1 MFLNLPFVHNSPTFE
16 EHGYYYPDFDV
27 DKGAE
32 ALKEAINEHP
42 KRYLEERP
50 KNEEMMWRYNP
61 NNKKNVDGYIELL
74 EEVIQTDYS
83 QDLGRVLKNWK
94 VLKLDSSYR
103 PIQVICWT
111 EAITM
116 VMNGRASVVEYKE
129 GVYAHSATDKFQ
141 VPSVIVISRYVKKA
155 RVSLKVT
162 RKNLFI
168 RDNYNCQ

>member
-16 EHGYYYPDFDV
+16 EHGYYYPEFDV
-27 DKGAE
+27 KLGAD

-83 QDLGRVLKNWK
+83 
-94 VLKLDSSYR
+94 
-103 PIQVICWT
+103 
-111 EAITM
+111 
-116 VMNGRASVVEYKE
+116 
-129 GVYAHSATDKFQ
+129 
-141 VPSVIVISRYVKKA
+141 
-155 RVSLKVT
+155 
-162 RKNLFI
+162 
-168 RDNYNCQ
+168 